1 MFVESGG
8 AVLVMDEED
17 AVRNGIVSKPNR
29 VSALSM
35 SELRDRLRGETRE
48 RSREALAAELDRR
61 FKSLY
66 RLRMKA

>member
-35 SELRDRLRGETRE
+35 S
-48 RSREALAAELDRR
+48 
-61 FKSLY
+61 
-66 RLRMKA
+66 